1 MERIAFSEDV
11 VTMEDMMAD
20 VGGGAG
26 GGDGIDWGDIGG
38 GDAEGGGAEID
49 WGGLDDAGAGAGG
62 EIDWGDMAVEGGG
75 AGGTGIDWGDAG
87 SDAGVGGGAAVDI
100 DWGEG
105 EEFAIEV
112 EEDGAE
118 DYTDQ
123 KVPVSCL

>member
-38 GDAEGGGAEID
+38 GDAGGGGAEID

-75 AGGTGIDWGDAG
+75 AGGLSGHRGCVPSKGRD
-87 SDAGVGGGAAVDI
+87 VGLGTRMVTALAVRMAA
-100 DWGEG
+100 
-105 EEFAIEV
+105 AR
-112 EEDGAE
+112 ARMRRR
-118 DYTDQ
+118 TH
-123 KVPVSCL
+123 